1 MLRLAGLVL
10 LLTVGVAAPAEA
22 GEGRTGKGI
31 AIAAHQGA
39 ASLGTRPSVP
49 ESAGPV
55 PLSRTAAQSPL
66 WGTPAAAS
74 GRELVGAPVGL
85 AGLSPE
91 RREGYASAAL
101 PWVRQG
107 NSALR
112 LPVTERLSLAIGY
125 RHLEPEDLGRR
136 YAEAGSVDY
145 DSHDFLLRAHW
156 RF

>member
-1 MLRLAGLVL
+1 MLWVAGLVL
-10 LLTVGVAAPAEA
+10 LLIVGVAAPAEA
-22 GEGRTGKGI
+22 GDGRTGKGVG
-31 AIAAHQGA
+31 IAAHQGA
-39 ASLGTRPSVP
+39 ASLAAMPSMRGPARPVQ
-49 ESAGPV
+49 
-55 PLSRTAAQSPL
+55 LSKTAAQSPL
-66 WGTPAAAS
+66 WGTPAPDS
-74 GRELVGAPVGL
+74 RRELVSATVGL
-85 AGLSPE
+85 PGLSPE
-91 RREGYASAAL
+91 RRDRDASPAL
-101 PWVRQG
+101 PWVSQG